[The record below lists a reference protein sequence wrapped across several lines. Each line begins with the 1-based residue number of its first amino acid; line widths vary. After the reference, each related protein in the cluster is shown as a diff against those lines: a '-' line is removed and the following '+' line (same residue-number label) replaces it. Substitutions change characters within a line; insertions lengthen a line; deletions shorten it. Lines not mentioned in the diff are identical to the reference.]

1 MKALV
6 YMGPCDVQVTEMP
19 DAKIEQPTDVL
30 VKITS
35 TNICGSDL
43 HMYEGRTSL
52 EKGRIIGHEN
62 LGVVVEVGPAVQKV
76 KVGDRVCLPFNVGCG
91 YCVNCE
97 RGLPSACMTNNP
109 GSVGAAYGY
118 ADAGP
123 WQGGQAEYLQ
133 VPYGDFNCLVLPED
147 AQEKEND
154 YVMLADIWPTGYH
167 ATELAGVQPG
177 ESIVIYGAGPV
188 GLMAAY
194 SAVLKGAAA
203 VYVVDEHPDRLKL
216 AESIGAIPIDFSKV
230 DPVETINEV
239 TKGLG
244 VDRGCECVGWQC
256 HDPGHHHKENEQA
269 NLTLNNL
276 VRSVK
281 STGHLGVVGVF
292 APKDPNG
299 PDKLTQEGLI
309 EFDMGMFF
317 QKGLTMAC
325 GQAPVKKYNRK
336 LAQLIT
342 SGKAKPSFIVSHE
355 LPLSEA
361 PNAYKHFDN
370 RDEGWTKVILKPEM
384 KG

>member
-256 HDPGHHHKENEQA
+256 HDPSHHHKENEQA